1 MNSNKNR
8 LLLATGQ
15 EEIDVVVKRKFPYEF
30 VGEVYYKED
39 AENSIRELQ
48 PDIVIIGEA
57 LSGSEAMIPYLMRV
71 IRQNPKVRI
80 IYLAGYV
87 DMRDEVKIHSLGLL
101 VMAGLYDIVH
111 EKNLTIGMLEHLLE
125 NPKTEEQMGYLLEKT
140 TATFARKNTQL
151 IDFETPADEE
161 NEGSNGYK
169 NLTVI
174 SSIKPGTGKSF
185 VSTNVAEAI
194 AEFGKTIDGRKP
206 RVALIEGDLQNL
218 SVGTLLSIEDD
229 KRNLKTAIDKISS
242 ILNEK
247 GELIGGLQDTEDV
260 KDHIMKCF
268 KPYHKTKNLEC
279 LVGSQ
284 LLFGQLEDV
293 KPHHYV
299 YLIEAIID
307 EFDVVIVDTNSSLT
321 HVTTFPLLAMAKS
334 AYYILNLDYNNV
346 RNNNRYAET
355 LKEIKVLSKVR
366 YILNEDIP
374 QGDPE
379 YVSSSMEELIFT
391 ADLLEDAGF
400 TVEARIPQIEKT
412 VFLNRIYNGEPIV
425 LDNNKYTLKARY
437 ELLKIANQ
445 IYPIA
450 NFDAIEREINEVH
463 KRTPKKTGRFL
474 NRGGN

>member
-1 MNSNKNR
+1 
-8 LLLATGQ
+8 
-15 EEIDVVVKRKFPYEF
+15 
-30 VGEVYYKED
+30 
-39 AENSIRELQ
+39 
-48 PDIVIIGEA
+48 
-57 LSGSEAMIPYLMRV
+57 
-71 IRQNPKVRI
+71 
-80 IYLAGYV
+80 
-87 DMRDEVKIHSLGLL
+87 
-101 VMAGLYDIVH
+101 
-111 EKNLTIGMLEHLLE
+111 
-125 NPKTEEQMGYLLEKT
+125 
-140 TATFARKNTQL
+140 
-151 IDFETPADEE
+151 
-161 NEGSNGYK
+161 
-169 NLTVI
+169 
-174 SSIKPGTGKSF
+174 
-185 VSTNVAEAI
+185 
-194 AEFGKTIDGRKP
+194 
-206 RVALIEGDLQNL
+206 
-218 SVGTLLSIEDD
+218 
-229 KRNLKTAIDKISS
+229 
-242 ILNEK
+242 
-247 GELIGGLQDTEDV
+247 
-260 KDHIMKCF
+260 MKCF

-355 LKEIKVLSKVR
+355 LKEINVSSKVR